1 MKRKR
6 FWTSQDPLSL
16 LPSSLSL
23 FTRLSL
29 VSLCSTSVCRA
40 LCVQYLQHPQLT
52 VAPVTSIHL
61 WPPAHG
67 SCLRTQHTHLP
78 STPLTKLSLRASLRE
93 QTEVR
98 TLTKWQTHT
107 VTHTLRT
114 CNSREACVHRTR
126 RWCTAGMPT
135 DTHIQVWVHSVEKQT
150 GIKKNYSTSAFL

>member
-6 FWTSQDPLSL
+6 FWTLFHLFSL
-16 LPSSLSL
+16 LPSTLSL
-23 FTRLSL
+23 FTCLSL

-40 LCVQYLQHPQLT
+40 LCVPYLQHPQLT

-67 SCLRTQHTHLP
+67 SCLRTHNLTHRTQHTHLS
-78 STPLTKLSLRASLRE
+78 STPHMKLSLRASLHQ

-114 CNSREACVHRTR
+114 CNLREPCVHRTR

-135 DTHIQVWVHSVEKQT
+135 DTHIQVWVHSVEKPT
-150 GIKKNYSTSAFL
+150 DI